1 MTHGFNEIRL
11 REESEGKIVTLV
23 FKGKLEKEDYKRF
36 VPQLE
41 KIMESED
48 KIRMLV
54 ELKEFKGWTAGAL
67 WEDTKFGTQH
77 FNDIERLAIVGDK
90 KWEKAMAAFIKP
102 FTSAIVRYFD
112 IDDMKQA
119 EKWIREI

>member
-1 MTHGFNEIRL
+1 MSHGFHEIRL
-11 REESEGKIVTLV
+11 SKEPKGKIVTLV
-23 FKGKLEKEDYKRF
+23 FKGKMEQEDYKRF

-54 ELKEFKGWTAGAL
+54 ELRDFNGWTAGAL
-67 WEDTKFGTQH
+67 WEDTKFGVFH

-90 KWEKAMAAFIKP
+90 NWEKTMATFIKP
-102 FTSAIVRYFD
+102 FTAATVRYFD
-112 IDDMKQA
+112 ATDMAKA
-119 EKWIREI
+119 EKWIRE